1 MGSLEFGKF
10 WLALPGTGC
19 AEKKQPR
26 SHKFLCLRVGKPM
39 KKTFVSNASASMQQ
53 YAQQGKK
60 HEYWF
65 AVPQER
71 SVLPRPWIQITR
83 GKHEEFRPCSIG
95 LFVLTVQIFLF
106 KMDSCSSS
114 ILYPSK
120 PMKCW
125 FLIRSLSLC
134 RVLFFLCACGSCMGH
149 L

>member
-1 MGSLEFGKF
+1 MKLSLLVYFLDQLREFCSIHNDVLRRIG
-10 WLALPGTGC
+10 LAVAGTGC

-71 SVLPRPWIQITR
+71 SVIAA
-83 GKHEEFRPCSIG
+83 SI
-95 LFVLTVQIFLF
+95 
-106 KMDSCSSS
+106 
-114 ILYPSK
+114 
-120 PMKCW
+120 
-125 FLIRSLSLC
+125 
-134 RVLFFLCACGSCMGH
+134 
-149 L
+149 